1 MNETIE
7 MNEAFETNTRLRN
20 QHMNQTTQSVTQH
33 VSIDDTFWS
42 AYRRLVRN
50 VVVPYQWDALN
61 DRIADTEP
69 SGAVRN
75 FRIAAGESE
84 GAFTGM
90 VFQDSDITKWIEA
103 VAYLLAEQ
111 RDPELEQ
118 LADETID
125 LIARAQHEDGYVNTY
140 FTIKAPEQRWT
151 NLAECHELYCA
162 GHLIEAAVAYFQATG
177 KRSLLDVAERF
188 VAHID
193 TMFGAEEG
201 KLKGYPGHPE
211 IELALMRLHEV
222 SGNPRHLALARY
234 FVEQRGAQPHYYDI
248 EYEKRGRVSHWDVHG
263 RAWITWHKAYSQAHK
278 PVAQQDVAVGHAVRL
293 VYLYAGVAHLARV
306 SGDAA
311 KLEVCKTIWRNM
323 VTRQMYVTGGIG
335 AQVWGESFTCDYEL
349 PNDTA
354 YTETCA
360 SVGLVFFARR
370 MLEAHRERAYADVLE
385 RALYNTVLA
394 GMGLDGRSFFYVNP
408 LETHPA
414 SIRHNHKYEHV
425 KPVRQRWFGCACC
438 PPNVARLIASLDQ
451 YVYLVDDS
459 TVYVN
464 LYVAGTAQL
473 DIGTSR
479 VTLRQSGH
487 YPWQGDVRLV
497 VEQANGWS
505 GAVAVRLPD
514 WCASPVVRVNGDAVA
529 LSTAKDGHVHIQ
541 RAWRDGDTIDI
552 ELPMTVRRLS
562 SHSKLRHAAGKVA
575 VQRGPI
581 VYCLEEADNGADLHD
596 LHLPRDAAFDVV
608 DGASIDA
615 SLAGKVV
622 LQADGYRS
630 PRSESDDALY
640 AFDADVRERVPQR
653 LIFIPYFCWANR
665 GEGEMR
671 VWVNEG

>member
-1 MNETIE
+1 
-7 MNEAFETNTRLRN
+7 
-20 QHMNQTTQSVTQH
+20 MNQLNHAASRQ
-33 VSIDDTFWS
+33 VSIEDTFWR
-42 AYRRLVRN
+42 AYRHLVRG
-50 VVVPYQWDALN
+50 VVVPYQWEALN

-75 FRIAAGESE
+75 FRIAAGEGE

-90 VFQDSDITKWIEA
+90 VFQDSDITKWLEA

-111 RDPELEQ
+111 RDAELEQ
-118 LADETID
+118 IADETID
-125 LIARAQHEDGYVNTY
+125 LLARAQHDDGYLNTY
-140 FTIKAPEQRWT
+140 FTIKAPGQRWT

-162 GHLIEAAVAYFQATG
+162 GHLIEAAVAYWQATG
-177 KRSLLDVAERF
+177 KRKLLEVAERF

-193 TMFGAEEG
+193 TVFGTEAG
-201 KLKGYPGHPE
+201 KLNGYPGHPE

-234 FVEQRGAQPHYYDI
+234 FVEQRGARPHYYDI

-263 RAWITWHKAYSQAHK
+263 RAWITTHKAYSQAHK
-278 PVAQQDVAVGHAVRL
+278 PIAEQDAAVGHAVRL

-311 KLEVCKTIWRNM
+311 KLNVCKAVWRNM

-370 MLEAHRERAYADVLE
+370 MLEASRESGYADVLE

-394 GMGLDGRSFFYVNP
+394 GIGLDGRSFFYVNP

-414 SIRHNHKYEHV
+414 GIRGNHKYEHV

-459 TVYVN
+459 IIYVN
-464 LYVAGTAQL
+464 LYVAGEARL
-473 DIGTSR
+473 NAGTSR
-479 VTLRQSGH
+479 VTLRQQGN
-487 YPWQGDVRLV
+487 YPWRGDLRIV
-497 VEQANGWS
+497 VEQADGFD
-505 GAVAVRLPD
+505 GTIAVRLPD
-514 WCASPVVRVNGDAVA
+514 WCAAPEVRVNGDTVACSAAV
-529 LSTAKDGHVHIQ
+529 DGYLHLPRVWH
-541 RAWRDGDTIDI
+541 DGDTI
-552 ELPMTVRRLS
+552 ELVLPMTVRRLTG
-562 SHSKLRHAAGKVA
+562 HGKLRHAAGKVA

-581 VYCLEEADNGADLHD
+581 VYCIEQADNGADLHA
-596 LHLPRDAAFDVV
+596 LYLPRDAGFEVV
-608 DGASIDA
+608 DGAQIDA
-615 SLAGKVV
+615 SLAEKVV
-622 LQADGYRS
+622 LQARGYRIS
-630 PRSESDDALY
+630 HHESDDALY
-640 AFDADVRERVPQR
+640 EFDAEAGDRVPQT
-653 LIFIPYFCWANR
+653 LTFIPYFCWANR

-671 VWVNEG
+671 VWVNSD